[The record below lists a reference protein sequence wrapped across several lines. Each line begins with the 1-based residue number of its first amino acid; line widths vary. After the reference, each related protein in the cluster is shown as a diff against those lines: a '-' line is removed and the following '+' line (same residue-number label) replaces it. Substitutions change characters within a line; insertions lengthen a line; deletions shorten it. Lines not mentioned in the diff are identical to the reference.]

1 MSEPPN
7 PRPAPPADAPQ
18 SYPPQNH
25 PPQNYPPQN
34 HPPQQYPPQNYPPQ
48 NYPPQQYQQQSPP
61 QNYQLN
67 PTAPY
72 PVPPQYRPAARKPS
86 EELQRDTE
94 AALAARMELGPEY
107 TEYVAAGL
115 AERMEDLAALRAAE
129 LRQEAELA
137 NREQAAEQS
146 GRKRQTA
153 LAIVSLVMGIP
164 ITGITASEV
173 DPAIV
178 GVAISW
184 AGIVGV
190 NWVHA
195 RAIRK
200 RK

>member
-7 PRPAPPADAPQ
+7 PRPAPEA
-18 SYPPQNH
+18 YPPQANPPH
-25 PPQNYPPQN
+25 PNPPQS
-34 HPPQQYPPQNYPPQ
+34 YPPQNYPPQ
-48 NYPPQQYQQQSPP
+48 NYPPQQYPQQSAP

-72 PVPPQYRPAARKPS
+72 PVPPRYRPGPRKPS

-129 LRQEAELA
+129 LRQEAELS

-195 RAIRK
+195 RVLRK